1 VGGSPC
7 GPGRGGGEAL
17 HAFGDQVG
25 RPVGEVQPQEVALG
39 RAREERRSGHEGNP
53 LAQGLG
59 QEARGVR
66 AIGEPYPDEEPSFR
80 ARPGR
85 AGGELA
91 PERVEHGVAA
101 LAVQR
106 ADAGDV
112 RVVVERFEQP
122 CRRALREGI
131 SDHGAYYFPVFPYTS
146 FTGMSDQ
153 DIADLFAYLQTQEPV
168 KQQGK
173 RHDVRPPFSW
183 RFLQIGWRALFF
195 RPGPL
200 LPVPGKD
207 AAWNRGN
214 YLANAVVHCG
224 ECHTPR
230 NLLGGLEQGKA
241 YSGNPQ
247 GPDNLK
253 VPNITP
259 DPASGIGK
267 WSVAE
272 ITDLLKT
279 GQTPGFDFVGSAMGE
294 VVKGTSKLTDADR
307 EAIAIYVKSLPP
319 ISTPKPAKKE

>member
-1 VGGSPC
+1 MTASWT
-7 GPGRGGGEAL
+7 A
-17 HAFGDQVG
+17 
-25 RPVGEVQPQEVALG
+25 
-39 RAREERRSGHEGNP
+39 RARRTLLALAISTFLLLLVLPAARS
-53 LAQGLG
+53 A
-59 QEARGVR
+59 
-66 AIGEPYPDEEPSFR
+66 PDP
-80 ARPGR
+80 A
-85 AGGELA
+85 
-91 PERVEHGVAA
+91 
-101 LAVQR
+101 AVQR
-106 ADAGDV
+106 GAYIFDAADCVGCHTDAKNNGPRLAGGRPLATPFGVFYSPNITPDT
-112 RVVVERFEQP
+112 ETGIGNWSLDDF
-122 CRRALREGI
+122 RRALREGI

-230 NLLGGLEQGKA
+230 NLLGGLEEGKA